1 MITTARQLKDLVRN
15 LSKKKFADAQI
26 LMRNY
31 MMERFLERISLSEY
45 KNQFILKGGMLVAA
59 MVGLDARS
67 TMDLDATIKGTNVSV
82 EDVEMIISKII
93 SIPLNDGVLFRIKRI
108 SEIMEEA
115 DYPGVR
121 VSMETKF
128 DGVITPLKIDIST
141 GDIITPREIKYN
153 FNLMLENRTIEVW
166 AYNLET
172 VLAEKLETVIS
183 RNVTNTRMRDFYDIY
198 ILQKLYGEQLSK
210 DVLRDA
216 LVATAKKRET
226 LEQIET
232 EDIDEVF
239 DEIQSSS
246 VMENLWKAYQRNY
259 SYSADI
265 PWHTIMKS
273 IRTLYEI
280 ISKNTYNVL
289 QFSKNVEKPNDG
301 TTKQGKELHH
311 E

>member
-15 LSKKKFADAQI
+15 LSKKKSADAQI

-59 MVGLDARS
+59 MVGLDARA

-141 GDIITPREIKYN
+141 GDIITPREIKYK
-153 FNLMLENRTIEVW
+153 FNLMLEDRTIEVW

-172 VLAEKLETVIS
+172 VLAEKLETVVS

-289 QFSKNVEKPNDG
+289 QFAKNVEKPNDG

>member
-1 MITTARQLKDLVRN
+1 MITTARQLKDLIRN
-15 LSKKKFADAQI
+15 LSKKKSADAQI

-59 MVGLDARS
+59 MVGLDARA

-82 EDVEMIISKII
+82 EDVEMIISQII
-93 SIPLNDGVLFRIKRI
+93 SIPLDDGVSFRIKRI
-108 SEIMEEA
+108 SEIMEGA

-210 DVLRDA
+210 DVLWDA

-280 ISKNTYNVL
+280 ISENIHGV
-289 QFSKNVEKPNDG
+289 
-301 TTKQGKELHH
+301 
-311 E
+311 

>member
-1 MITTARQLKDLVRN
+1 MITTARQLKDLIRN
-15 LSKKKFADAQI
+15 MSKKKSADAQI

-59 MVGLDARS
+59 MVGLDARA

-82 EDVEMIISKII
+82 EDVEMIISQII
-93 SIPLNDGVLFRIKRI
+93 SIPLDDGVSFRVKRI

-289 QFSKNVEKPNDG
+289 RFSKNVEKPNDG
-301 TTKQGKELHH
+301 TIKQGKGLHH

>member
-15 LSKKKFADAQI
+15 LSKKKSADAQI

-59 MVGLDARS
+59 MVGLDARA

-141 GDIITPREIKYN
+141 GDIITPREIKYK
-153 FNLMLENRTIEVW
+153 FNLMLEDRTIEVW

-172 VLAEKLETVIS
+172 VLAEKLETVVS

>member
-1 MITTARQLKDLVRN
+1 MIKTAKQLKDLIRN
-15 LSKKKFADAQI
+15 LSKKKSADAQI

-45 KNQFILKGGMLVAA
+45 KDKFILKGGMLVAA
-59 MVGLDARS
+59 MVGLDARA
-67 TMDLDATIKGTNVSV
+67 TMDLDATIKGANVSLT
-82 EDVEMIISKII
+82 DVETIISNII
-93 SIPLNDGVLFRIKRI
+93 AIPIDDGVSFCIKRI

-141 GDIITPREIKYN
+141 GDVITPKEIRYR
-153 FNLMLENRTIEVW
+153 FNLMLEDRTIEVW

-198 ILQKLYGEQLSK
+198 ILQKLYGEQLRK
-210 DVLRDA
+210 EVLWNA
-216 LVATAKKRET
+216 LVATARKRGT
-226 LEQIET
+226 LQQVESGDT
-232 EDIDEVF
+232 KEVF
-239 DEIQSSS
+239 DEVETSS
-246 VMENLWKAYQRNY
+246 VMENLWKAYQKNY
-259 SYSADI
+259 YYAANIS
-265 PWHTIMKS
+265 WQMVMQS
-273 IRTLYEI
+273 IRFLYEI
-280 ISKNTYNVL
+280 SYND
-289 QFSKNVEKPNDG
+289 NER
-301 TTKQGKELHH
+301 TIIH

>member
-1 MITTARQLKDLVRN
+1 MITTARQLKDLIRN
-15 LSKKKFADAQI
+15 MSKKKSADAQI

-59 MVGLDARS
+59 MVGLDARA

-82 EDVEMIISKII
+82 EDVEMIISQII
-93 SIPLNDGVLFRIKRI
+93 SIPLDDGVSFRIKRI

-141 GDIITPREIKYN
+141 GDIITPREIKCN

-210 DVLRDA
+210 DVLGDA

-280 ISKNTYNVL
+280 ISENIHGV
-289 QFSKNVEKPNDG
+289 
-301 TTKQGKELHH
+301 
-311 E
+311 

>member
-1 MITTARQLKDLVRN
+1 MITTARQLKDLIRN
-15 LSKKKFADAQI
+15 MSKKKSADAQI
-26 LMRNY
+26 LKRNY

-59 MVGLDARS
+59 MVGLDARA

-82 EDVEMIISKII
+82 EDVEMIISQII
-93 SIPLNDGVLFRIKRI
+93 SIPLDDGVSFRIKRI

-210 DVLRDA
+210 DVLWDA

-280 ISKNTYNVL
+280 ISENIHGV
-289 QFSKNVEKPNDG
+289 
-301 TTKQGKELHH
+301 
-311 E
+311 

>member
-1 MITTARQLKDLVRN
+1 MITTARQLKDLIRN
-15 LSKKKFADAQI
+15 LSKKKSADAQI

-59 MVGLDARS
+59 MVGLDARA

-82 EDVEMIISKII
+82 EDVEMIISQII